1 MSKIIKTNT
10 ITNDITGEVLTSES
24 QAITINKLDKEPPYV
39 KMYINDIG
47 LWQGLSAGE
56 TAILY
61 QVSSAVDYDGIVA
74 LSKYHKDKIK
84 KILKVSDGFIRN
96 TVTKL
101 VAKHILL
108 KTEAY
113 SGVYKLNPYWFGKGD
128 WKDIIEQRKAFV
140 IQLTKSYGMPLPE
153 GAVNG
158 ISFVETHKNLNKH
171 IIEQQQLSLEGF
183 EAELPAIGDT
193 GTEGSLGVPRLSK

>member
-1 MSKIIKTNT
+1 MSRLIKSST
-10 ITNDITGEVLTSES
+10 IMNDLTGEVTHSE
-24 QAITINKLDKEPPYV
+24 THVINVKPLDKEPPYV

-47 LWQGLSAGE
+47 IWQGLSPGE

-61 QVSSAVDYDGIVA
+61 QVSSAVDYDGIVS

-84 KILKVSDGFIRN
+84 KILDVSDGFIRN
-96 TVTKL
+96 TLTKL

-140 IQLTKSYGMPLPE
+140 VQITKAYGMPLPE
-153 GAVNG
+153 NSING
-158 ISFVETHKNLNKH
+158 ISFVEINKKLNIHKADVEVREKL
-171 IIEQQQLSLEGF
+171 EQDGQQ
-183 EAELPAIGDT
+183 
-193 GTEGSLGVPRLSK
+193 RLID

>member
-1 MSKIIKTNT
+1 MSKIIKTHT
-10 ITNDITGEVLTSES
+10 VTNEITGEVLSSES
-24 QAITINKLDKEPPYV
+24 QSITISKLDKEPPYV

-47 LWQGLSAGE
+47 LWQGLSPGE

-61 QVSSAVDYDGIVA
+61 QVSSAVDYDGIVS

-128 WKDIIEQRKAFV
+128 WKDIIEKRKAFV
-140 IQLTKSYGMPLPE
+140 VQLTKSYGMPLPA

-158 ISFVETHKNLNKH
+158 ISFVDTFNNLNKH
-171 IIEQQQLSLEGF
+171 IIEQRQLSL
-183 EAELPAIGDT
+183 LD
-193 GTEGSLGVPRLSK
+193 EGSE